1 MKGRLAKYGR
11 SPDELKIMP
20 GVFPIIGR
28 TEEEARA
35 KKKYLEEL
43 VPLQVGVERLS
54 FQLGVDLSRYDVDG
68 PLPQLPPVE
77 EINGN
82 KSRFELIRNMAEREH
97 LTIRQLIGR
106 VITGR
111 GHWEI
116 LGTPE
121 QIADQ
126 LQEWFENGAADGFN
140 VMPPVFPESLN
151 EFVELVIPILQERG
165 IFRKEYEGS
174 TLREHLGL
182 ERPVNQFARQTV
194 AQN

>member
-1 MKGRLAKYGR
+1 M
-11 SPDELKIMP
+11 
-20 GVFPIIGR
+20 
-28 TEEEARA
+28 
-35 KKKYLEEL
+35 EEL

-140 VMPPVFPESLN
+140 ATPPVS
-151 EFVELVIPILQERG
+151 
-165 IFRKEYEGS
+165 RK
-174 TLREHLGL
+174 
-182 ERPVNQFARQTV
+182 A
-194 AQN
+194 